1 MRIRIL
7 IKKAKFLSLESV
19 LVCAEHFRLDILQA
33 FSATQNP
40 AESFVNAGAV
50 SRMWC
55 TTKLYYLLYCKLR
68 ITYNQ
73 YCASL
78 SLNLKT

>member
-40 AESFVNAGAV
+40 AESFECWRGEQDVV
-50 SRMWC
+50 HHK
-55 TTKLYYLLYCKLR
+55 TLLL
-68 ITYNQ
+68 II
-73 YCASL
+73 L
-78 SLNLKT
+78 